1 MWLINSTSNLV
12 DGECRRNLFLN
23 AVTEF
28 QAVSSAVVNV
38 ILLPLEGDPDG
49 APLYQKVDRATWG
62 IISFTLRVG

>member
-1 MWLINSTSNLV
+1 V

-49 APLYQKVDRATWG
+49 APLYQKWTAQLG
-62 IISFTLRVG
+62 GSFLSPSEDWLK